1 MSNVLYHDVS
11 GVSSLVSSIMEK
23 INNYQQIISQLENLV
38 NTINSSND
46 WVDRE
51 VKTAFINQCNSYITY
66 YNAFVHSLTNYVNG
80 YLGNKSKEV
89 ANIERAFS

>member
-1 MSNVLYHDVS
+1 MSNVLYHDES
-11 GVSSLVSSIMEK
+11 GVSSLVSSIMKK
-23 INNYQQIISQLENLV
+23 IDDYQQIINQLEQLV
-38 NTINSSND
+38 NNINSSSEWRD
-46 WVDRE
+46 IE

-66 YNAFVHSLTNYVNG
+66 YKGFVHSLTNYING